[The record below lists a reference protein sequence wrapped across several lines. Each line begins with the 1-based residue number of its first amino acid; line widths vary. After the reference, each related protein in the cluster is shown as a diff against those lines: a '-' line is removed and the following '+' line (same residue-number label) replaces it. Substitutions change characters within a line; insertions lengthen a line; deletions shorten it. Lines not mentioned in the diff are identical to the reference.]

1 MPSYARS
8 VLYHLLRAPYVVN
21 RKIHRASYF
30 LSCHYSKNFWAEV
43 IKWLDD
49 HKVKIENLSDK
60 DILCGIITGCE
71 DEIFVNHI
79 LLLAKQYLYSSRQDR
94 SNIHPSLEFLIT
106 GLTLF
111 S

>member
-1 MPSYARS
+1 MPCDKCLLRQNRYYTISS
-8 VLYHLLRAPYVVN
+8 VLL
-21 RKIHRASYF
+21 
-30 LSCHYSKNFWAEV
+30 

-49 HKVKIENLSDK
+49 NKVKIENLSDK
-60 DILCGIITGCE
+60 YILFGIIRCE

-94 SNIHPSLEFLIT
+94 SNIHPTLEFLIT